1 MEGKETLTEQELA
14 AYEPVTTSGA
24 ALKERLEAATSS
36 PDGPAGD
43 RRVLR

>member
-1 MEGKETLTEQELA
+1 MHEQEAITEQQLA

-24 ALKERLEAATSS
+24 ALKERLEAATSA
-36 PDGPAGD
+36 PEGPAGD

>member
-1 MEGKETLTEQELA
+1 MTSAPITEQELA
-14 AYEPVTTSGA
+14 LYEPVTKSGA

>member
-1 MEGKETLTEQELA
+1 MQAQEAITEQQLA

-24 ALKERLEAATSS
+24 SLKERLEAATSS
-36 PDGPAGD
+36 AEGPAGD